1 MYYQVALLSETA
13 EESNPS
19 AAGGT
24 GAQLQS
30 RRAECS
36 LGGEQEG
43 VEGVVLL
50 FGICRLEVRLKPP
63 NP

>member
-43 VEGVVLL
+43 VEG
-50 FGICRLEVRLKPP
+50 GICRLEVRLKPP